1 MDIHRY
7 IGFAQAV
14 FAIALIAVFPLID
27 LPSLR
32 RLKQFSSGA
41 ARLAL
46 YRRSILSTWIFTIAA
61 IALVSPNALL
71 IVPRQPGDLPWLNDH
86 PIIYA
91 IVTTLVTLLFAWVLW
106 PSLQCALSHRIRQK
120 YFQAYRS
127 SLIRFLLPVSREE
140 RLWWVLLSVTAGI
153 GEELLYRGFIL
164 QYLRGHLASGPT
176 LDLTF
181 AWLLS
186 SLAFGIGHVYQGV
199 RGVTETTVAGLT
211 FGLLAILTGNL
222 ALPIVLH
229 ALIDLR
235 ILLTYHPAQDAPGEA
250 QTLISGFSPQSHG

>member
-7 IGFAQAV
+7 IGFAQAI
-14 FAIALIAVFPLID
+14 FAIALVAVFPMID
-27 LPSLR
+27 LPAMR
-32 RLKQFSSGA
+32 RLKQFSSAA

-46 YRRSILSTWIFTIAA
+46 YRRSVLSTWAFTLVA
-61 IALVSPNALL
+61 IALAVPGTLL
-71 IVPRQPGDLPWLNDH
+71 IVPRQPGDLPWLDDH
-86 PIIYA
+86 PIVYA
-91 IVTTLVTLLFAWVLW
+91 FVTALVALLFAWMLW

-127 SLIRFLLPVSREE
+127 SVIRFLLPVSHEE
-140 RLWWVLLSVTAGI
+140 RVWWVLLSVTAGI

-164 QYLRGHLASGPT
+164 HYLRGHIAAGPA
-176 LDLTF
+176 LDLTL

-186 SLAFGIGHVYQGV
+186 SLAFGIGHVYQGL
-199 RGVTETTVAGLT
+199 RGVTETTIAGLT

-229 ALIDLR
+229 SLIDLR

-250 QTLISGFSPQSHG
+250 QTLISGFSPQSH

>member
-27 LPSLR
+27 LPALQ

-46 YRRSILSTWIFTIAA
+46 YRRSILSTWIFTIVAVTLA
-61 IALVSPNALL
+61 SPNTLL
-71 IVPRQPGDLPWLNDH
+71 IVPRQPGDLAWLDDH
-86 PIIYA
+86 PIVYA
-91 IVTTLVTLLFAWVLW
+91 IVAAIVASLFAWILW

-127 SLIRFLLPVSREE
+127 SIIRFLLPVSREE
-140 RLWWVLLSVTAGI
+140 RFWWILLSVTAGI
-153 GEELLYRGFIL
+153 GEELLYRGFML
-164 QYLRGHLASGPT
+164 QYLRGHLVGSPA
-176 LDLTF
+176 LDLTL

-186 SLAFGIGHVYQGV
+186 SFAFGIGHVYQGV
-199 RGVTETTVAGLT
+199 RGVTETTIAGLT

-229 ALIDLR
+229 SLIDLR
-235 ILLTYHPAQDAPGEA
+235 ILFTYHPAQDAPHEA
-250 QTLISGFSPQSHG
+250 RTLISGFSPQNH